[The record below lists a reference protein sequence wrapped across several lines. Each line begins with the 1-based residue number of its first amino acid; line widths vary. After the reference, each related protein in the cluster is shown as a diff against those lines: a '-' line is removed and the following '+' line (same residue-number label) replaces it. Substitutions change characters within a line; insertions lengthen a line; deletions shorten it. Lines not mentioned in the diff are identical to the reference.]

1 MCSALKSSIRLGQI
15 QGEVPD
21 CRALLAAA
29 EAMEEII
36 EVSEDDLKALR
47 IPVHAI
53 VGELDPEK
61 EYLDRMSGVV
71 PDFRMTVISG

>member
-1 MCSALKSSIRLGQI
+1 M
-15 QGEVPD
+15 
-21 CRALLAAA
+21 AAA
-29 EAMEEII
+29 EAMDEII